1 MSHQR
6 VPPGEGGEGAVHD
19 EDVPFPDDVPSDPA
33 DPPEHI
39 SGMLMVSFGAV
50 HPGREALAVQQFTEL
65 SRFFGKLVAEEVI
78 TGFKPVFYAD
88 GQEADNIGFFLL
100 EGHREALDSVR
111 RRGEFVR
118 HILRMG
124 AATAN
129 VRVHTLIAGTE
140 AGRLVNLYR
149 DIRSELG
156 LL

>member
-1 MSHQR
+1 MTHQR
-6 VPPGEGGEGAVHD
+6 VPPGEGGEGAIND
-19 EDVPFPDDVPSDPA
+19 DDVPFPDDVPTDPA

-50 HPGREALAVQQFTEL
+50 HPGREALAVDMFTEL
-65 SRFFGKLVAEEVI
+65 SRYLGKLVAEELI

-88 GQEADNIGFFLL
+88 GQEADVIGFFLV
-100 EGHREALDSVR
+100 EGHRESLDGLR
-111 RRGEFVR
+111 RRREFVR
-118 HILRMG
+118 QILRMG

-129 VRVHTLIAGTE
+129 VRVQTLIAGTE

-156 LL
+156 LM